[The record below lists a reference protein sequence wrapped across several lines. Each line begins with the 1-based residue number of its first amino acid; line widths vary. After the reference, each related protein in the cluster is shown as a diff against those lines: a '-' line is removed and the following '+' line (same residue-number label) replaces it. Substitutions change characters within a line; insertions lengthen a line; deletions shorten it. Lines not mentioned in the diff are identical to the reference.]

1 MKNIEME
8 KEGYWG
14 IPKTEKVFTED
25 ELIKLAWTQ
34 DAGLI
39 PHLIATVKKAQD
51 AIVITA
57 VAIKDEDGNA
67 PETVTAGGSTT
78 YEYYPPVGT
87 TKTLIASHTPAES
100 TKDTTWT
107 NNSTTYLDVEV
118 DKDDPRIAYVTHKT
132 SGTGTVTATVG
143 STSYV
148 VTIKNPS

>member
-1 MKNIEME
+1 MKNIEMT

-25 ELIKLAWTQ
+25 ELIQLAATQ
-34 DAGLI
+34 DASLI
-39 PHLIATVKKAQD
+39 PHMIATIKKAQD
-51 AIVITA
+51 SIAITA
-57 VAIKDEDGNA
+57 VTITDENGDA
-67 PETVTAGGSTT
+67 PTTVTAGGSTT